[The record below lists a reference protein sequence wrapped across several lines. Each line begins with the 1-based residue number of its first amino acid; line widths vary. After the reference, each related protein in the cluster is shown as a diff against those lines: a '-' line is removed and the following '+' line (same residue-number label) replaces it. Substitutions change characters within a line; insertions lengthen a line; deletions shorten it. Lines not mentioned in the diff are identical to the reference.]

1 MMASWVA
8 LVRPS
13 CSPVVGTSS
22 DGVLVSKYV
31 TFKYTVSSRNGKYF
45 ISSAARLRLA
55 ASLSS
60 GLFTKISASMDALA
74 SRVNGSDR

>member
-8 LVRPS
+8 RVRAS
-13 CSPVVGTSS
+13 WSPVVGTSS

-31 TFKYTVSSRNGKYF
+31 TFRDTVSSRNGKYF
-45 ISSAARLRLA
+45 TSSAARLRLA

-60 GLFTKISASMDALA
+60 GLLT
-74 SRVNGSDR
+74 